1 MHLCVG
7 KEWGMIELFGWTGLV
22 ISFLYMV
29 YHRYMHA
36 YHDQVYAYIRK
47 KYGDDAEQM
56 KFPSKAD
63 HAKDAR
69 RFSLYTIFF
78 AGILIVLNL
87 FR

>member
-1 MHLCVG
+1 
-7 KEWGMIELFGWTGLV
+7 
-22 ISFLYMV
+22 
-29 YHRYMHA
+29 MHA